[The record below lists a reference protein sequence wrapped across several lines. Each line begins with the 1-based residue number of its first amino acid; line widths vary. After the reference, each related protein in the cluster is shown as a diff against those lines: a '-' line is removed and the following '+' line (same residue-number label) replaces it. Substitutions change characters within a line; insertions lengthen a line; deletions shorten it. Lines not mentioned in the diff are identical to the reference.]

1 MKDTED
7 YELYDKNFDEW
18 RRLGLEA
25 FGLMDHPGAINYE
38 TRKGSDKRGEI
49 F

>member
-18 RRLGLEA
+18 RRKGLEA
-25 FGLMDHPGAINYE
+25 FGLMDHSGA
-38 TRKGSDKRGEI
+38 RGEERHESR
-49 F
+49 